1 MNCHDAMQ
9 ATQRHAEESASAA
22 QQIRALQQQ
31 LAEEQSAKETEQ
43 QVRERAEQQ
52 VAELKV
58 HACSSLQSSSDHI
71 SCAGALTHSTGAAHI
86 EGLSM
91 HRRDANKGKIRLWRY
106 TSLMDCFWAACLWA
120 RQLGS
125 ELEVPS

>member
-1 MNCHDAMQ
+1 MMLQ
-9 ATQRHAEESASAA
+9 VMQRHAEESASAA

-58 HACSSLQSSSDHI
+58 HACSSLQSSVDRFPVLVLYLVRQEQPI
-71 SCAGALTHSTGAAHI
+71 MKDYPCIVA
-86 EGLSM
+86 M
-91 HRRDANKGKIRLWRY
+91 PIR
-106 TSLMDCFWAACLWA
+106 
-120 RQLGS
+120 GS
-125 ELEVPS
+125 